1 MSRYP
6 MLSLMLASCAS
17 SLRTDQ
23 PAERIRSITEA
34 DSVLAI
40 YHEDHGLRPGAGGTA
55 IILVAWPDGQV
66 VWSRDRLN
74 GGGPYRVGHI
84 DPKKV
89 ANLLDQFEKTGLFA
103 DEKLN
108 QARFGPDSQ
117 FITLHI
123 KSGTRQVKMRSWH
136 ELYEV
141 SDKVV
146 ARPGLVHI
154 ARGQRLAELR
164 KAPADY
170 LFFRMVWS
178 ETRSKLS
185 ELIPEESR
193 QTTGE
198 PIMRAG
204 VLTWR
209 EPAAAP

>member
-1 MSRYP
+1 M
-6 MLSLMLASCAS
+6 
-17 SLRTDQ
+17 
-23 PAERIRSITEA
+23 
-34 DSVLAI
+34 
-40 YHEDHGLRPGAGGTA
+40 
-55 IILVAWPDGQV
+55 ILVAWPDGQV
-66 VWSRDRLN
+66 VWSRDRIN
-74 GGGPYRVGHI
+74 GGAPYRVGHI

-89 ANLLDQFEKTGLFA
+89 TNLFDQFEKTGLFT

-123 KSGTRQVKMRSWH
+123 KAGKRQVKMRSWH

-141 SDKVV
+141 SDEAVV
-146 ARPGLVHI
+146 DHRGVVLI

-170 LFFRMVWS
+170 LFFRLVWS
-178 ETRSKLS
+178 ETRSRLS
-185 ELIPEESR
+185 ELIPDESR
-193 QTTGE
+193 QSTGE
-198 PIMRAG
+198 PVMCAG